1 MPMALSNV
9 GLLLSFALAVATI
22 WLAVNRFN
30 LKLENNWPLVYY
42 GLLVLFSNLYPMVIN
57 AYVLYVSVICGL
69 LLRFEFLNERIVFF
83 FRIVEMLCFGVI
95 GWQLFSLLFAQ
106 F

>member
-1 MPMALSNV
+1 MALSNV
-9 GLLLSFALAVATI
+9 GLLLTFALAVATI

-42 GLLVLFSNLYPMVIN
+42 GLLVLFSNLYPLAINGYVI
-57 AYVLYVSVICGL
+57 YVSVICGL

-95 GWQLFSLLFAQ
+95 GWQLFTLLFAQ